1 MTSRKTTI
9 TSTASRPMCGYP
21 GCDQPAAPAEHPGR
35 PPEYCAGRGH
45 TRASAWKERRR
56 LAAEKNGTTIS
67 VADEASP
74 VTMAKVGGAEL
85 LRSLRA
91 EADRISALGKDLRER
106 IDVLTDPTAAEAEV
120 EAVRAAAEQRAAT
133 AESKAADAERR
144 AAQADQ
150 FRTEADAAA
159 EQMSEEL
166 TAAQDRASAAEE
178 RAQAAE
184 AERDAAVA
192 KAHADAEARI
202 AAVVAERDASVAK
215 ASAEADAKVRAAE
228 ADRDEAREKAVGAE
242 AAAVEARQDI
252 ARAEAAASAAQA
264 ETERVRADAARVLGE
279 ARADAARE
287 REELRADLRARA
299 ERAEHQAD
307 AYRDELAQLRAAN
320 PEAVAVEAPPKPAR
334 RGTRAQSAQP
344 RTAADQ

>member
-1 MTSRKTTI
+1 MTTKKTT
-9 TSTASRPMCGYP
+9 AAPVSRPVCKFP
-21 GCDQPAAPAEHPGR
+21 GCEQPAAPAEGTGR

-67 VADEASP
+67 AADDASP

-150 FRTEADAAA
+150 FRVEADDAA

-166 TAAQDRASAAEE
+166 TVAQDRASAAEE

-184 AERDAAVA
+184 ADRDAAVA
-192 KAHADAEARI
+192 KAQADTEERI
-202 AAVVAERDASVAK
+202 AAVVAEWDATVAK
-215 ASAEADAKVRAAE
+215 ASADAEARVLAAE
-228 ADRDEAREKAVGAE
+228 ADRDEARKGTGEAK
-242 AAAVEARQDI
+242 AAAAEARQDI
-252 ARAEAAASAAQA
+252 ARAEAAAQAAQA
-264 ETERVRADAARVLGE
+264 ETERVRADAARMLGD
-279 ARADAARE
+279 ARTDAARE
-287 REELRADLRARA
+287 REELRADLRSRA
-299 ERAEHQAD
+299 ERAERQAD
-307 AYRDELAQLRAAN
+307 AYRDELAQLRAVTLD
-320 PEAVAVEAPPKPAR
+320 PVAVEAPAKAAR
-334 RGTRAQSAQP
+334 RGTRAQSAQA
-344 RTAADQ
+344 RSATDQ

>member
-1 MTSRKTTI
+1 MTSRKTT
-9 TSTASRPMCGYP
+9 TTSSTARPTCGYP
-21 GCDQPAAPAEHPGR
+21 GCDQPAAQPGGPGR

-67 VADEASP
+67 AADDASP
-74 VTMAKVGGAEL
+74 VTMAKVTGAEL

-133 AESKAADAERR
+133 AEAKAADAERR

-150 FRTEADAAA
+150 FRIEADAAA

-166 TAAQDRASAAEE
+166 TAAQGRTTAAEE

-184 AERDAAVA
+184 ADRDVAVA
-192 KAHADAEARI
+192 KAQADAEARI
-202 AAVVAERDASVAK
+202 AAVVAERDAAI
-215 ASAEADAKVRAAE
+215 AQAQADAGAKIRAAE
-228 ADRDEAREKAVGAE
+228 AERDEARKTAAE
-242 AAAVEARQDI
+242 AKAAAVEARKSRSRGGFDTGTPRGGSI
-252 ARAEAAASAAQA
+252 
-264 ETERVRADAARVLGE
+264 G
-279 ARADAARE
+279 
-287 REELRADLRARA
+287 LRGR
-299 ERAEHQAD
+299 
-307 AYRDELAQLRAAN
+307 
-320 PEAVAVEAPPKPAR
+320 PEKDGPTAGK
-334 RGTRAQSAQP
+334 
-344 RTAADQ
+344 RTAAAPVSNPPLCSRLAAR